1 MSKDPS
7 TTFGGPPPPA
17 SHGED
22 QHPATTII
30 HGGRRKEWTGDAKV
44 VNPPVWRASTI
55 LYDDVAA
62 LKDGVK
68 SNADG
73 NWFYGRRGTPTQ
85 WALAEALTALD
96 PTAAGTMLY
105 PSGAAAVAGAL
116 LSVLHPGDHL
126 LMVDSAYD
134 PTRRLCDNY
143 LSKRGVT
150 TTYYD
155 PQIGAG
161 IEALITPATRAVFM
175 ESPGSLTFEV
185 QDIPAIVTVAKKHGL
200 VTLTDNT
207 WATPLF
213 FQTAALGIDLSI
225 IACTKYISGHSDVML
240 GSVTSSAATWDG
252 LRDTA
257 QVLGH
262 CVSPDDAFLATR
274 GLRTLAVRL
283 RQHQESALE
292 IAQWLRAQPQVAQVL
307 HPALPECPGHDLF
320 KRDFKGSSGLFGFTL
335 ASDDPHKLVDALEH
349 FGIGYSWGGYES
361 LAVPVEPSRCR
372 TAVPWTGGTVI
383 RLSIGLE
390 DVRDLIDDLSQA
402 LTRT

>member
-1 MSKDPS
+1 MKNRE
-7 TTFGGPPPPA
+7 G
-17 SHGED
+17 
-22 QHPATTII
+22 QRPATTLVQ
-30 HGGRRKEWTGDAKV
+30 GGRRAEWTGGGKV

-62 LKDGVK
+62 LKAGVA

-85 WALAEALTALD
+85 WALADALTALD
-96 PTAAGTMLY
+96 PSAAGTMLF

-116 LSVLHPGDHL
+116 LSVLQPGDHL
-126 LMVDSAYD
+126 LMPDSAYD
-134 PTRRLCDNY
+134 PTRRLCDDY
-143 LSKRGVT
+143 LDKRGIT

-161 IEALITPATRAVFM
+161 IEALITPATRAIFM

-185 QDIPAIVTVAKKHGL
+185 QDVPAIVAVARKRGL
-200 VTLTDNT
+200 VTLIDNT

-213 FQTAALGIDLSI
+213 LPTVAMGVDLSI
-225 IACTKYISGHSDVML
+225 IACTKYIVGHSDVMI
-240 GSVTSSAATWDG
+240 GSVTASAARWET

-257 QVLGH
+257 QVLGQ

-274 GLRTLAVRL
+274 GLRTLDVRL
-283 RQHQESALE
+283 RQHQASALE
-292 IAQWLRAQPQVAQVL
+292 IAHWLRAHPRVAQVL
-307 HPALPECPGHDLF
+307 HPAMPECPGHAIF
-320 KRDFKGSSGLFGFTL
+320 KRDFSGSTGLFGFTL
-335 ASDDPHKLVDALEH
+335 ASGDAARLVDTLEH

-361 LAVPVEPSRCR
+361 LAIPVEPARCR
-372 TAVPWTGGTVI
+372 TATTWDSGTVI

-402 LTRT
+402 IAKA